1 MKIEEKRKIKARDL
15 EIKQLKEQSE
25 ILKECLNDR
34 ETALDETLQRLTDD
48 DCSAIKP
55 SEN

>member
-1 MKIEEKRKIKARDL
+1 MKIEEKRKIKARHL

-25 ILKECLNDR
+25 ILKERLNDR

>member
-1 MKIEEKRKIKARDL
+1 MKIEEKSKIKARDL

-25 ILKECLNDR
+25 ILKERLNDR
-34 ETALDETLQRLTDD
+34 ETALDETLQRVTDD